1 MRLIVDHSYTWTLAL
16 SHPQSFPYPASRNSF
31 VSSWF
36 LLANSFFRS
45 FAKSRNFANRI
56 ANQYSQYLP
65 RSFIERFVSVE
76 KRDPTARSQSKQ
88 AGRKKTIR
96 NLNLARN
103 TL

>member
-45 FAKSRNFANRI
+45 FAKSRNFAKSDSKI
-56 ANQYSQYLP
+56 STLSIYLD
-65 RSFIERFVSVE
+65 RSLS
-76 KRDPTARSQSKQ
+76 AS
-88 AGRKKTIR
+88 
-96 NLNLARN
+96 
-103 TL
+103 